1 MAFHD
6 QTVLTALGN
15 TIVLGVAAATLG
27 SLCSFLMS
35 YAQVHMEQ
43 KVLSRIASALT
54 AVSLSVPRLAFSLG
68 ALWCVTETPWLR
80 GSYGALWVI
89 VVTIVIA
96 NIGIGMRALSA
107 EMERM
112 PRSWRD
118 AALLSGGNHLVCM
131 FRIVAPNILPT
142 LVAMWRTFFILA
154 ILEID
159 IVLFLY
165 QPQSVTLSV
174 LTLFRL
180 SEGISNTAYPLVVLQ
195 LLATAAV
202 LLISAAAAHLL
213 TRGRTL
219 FTRRGFRRETAG

>member
-1 MAFHD
+1 
-6 QTVLTALGN
+6 VLTALAN
-15 TIVLGVAAATLG
+15 TLILGVVAATLG
-27 SLCSFLMS
+27 SFCSFLMS
-35 YAQVHMEQ
+35 YAQLHNEQ
-43 KVLSRIASALT
+43 KILSRIASTLT

-68 ALWCVTETPWLR
+68 ALWCVTETPGLR
-80 GSYGALWVI
+80 SSYGALWVI
-89 VVTIVIA
+89 VATIVIA

-107 EMERM
+107 DMERM

-118 AALLSGGNHLVCM
+118 AAFLSGGNHLACM
-131 FRIVAPNILPT
+131 FRIVAPNVLPT

-195 LLATAAV
+195 LAATAAV
-202 LLISAAAAHLL
+202 LAISAVVARFL
-213 TRGRTL
+213 
-219 FTRRGFRRETAG
+219 RRGATA